1 MANFI
6 GLVFGTL
13 KKEGIDTKNMSVD
26 DAIAKYNEITKS
38 SSKSLTSGETGVKI
52 QLPKQ
57 EYAQVAHALAT
68 KYANKS
74 VKATSISIGN
84 TMYMV
89 KKVRPGY
96 FEVVDK
102 IDIEEFRNLVEML
115 EDKDD

>member
-26 DAIAKYNEITKS
+26 DAIAKYNEISKS
-38 SSKSLTSGETGVKI
+38 SSKSLTSGKTGVKI

-57 EYAQVAHALAT
+57 EYGKVGHILAT
-68 KYANKS
+68 KYADKF
-74 VKATSISIGN
+74 VKATAISIGN
-84 TMYMV
+84 TMYIV
-89 KKVRPGY
+89 KNVNCGHY
-96 FEVVDK
+96 ECVDK
-102 IDIEEFRNLVEML
+102 IDIEEYRDLIEML